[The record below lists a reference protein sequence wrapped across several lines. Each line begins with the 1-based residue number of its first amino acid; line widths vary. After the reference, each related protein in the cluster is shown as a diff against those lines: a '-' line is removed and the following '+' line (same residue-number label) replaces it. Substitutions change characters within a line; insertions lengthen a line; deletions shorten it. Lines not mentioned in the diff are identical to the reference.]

1 MTLSSI
7 IWSILGSRLQSTA
20 VRPVRTFSGRS
31 PSSPS
36 LRTDC
41 IHVVQSSPRV
51 RTDGLDYG
59 EHCFCVCP
67 PCPSRDNLS
76 SGRFDRESLALYLI
90 SRLDSRVPRVS
101 FRLFADSQLMTAKCC
116 LTLQQ
121 YLRFP
126 GTSQYLAQ
134 GFPGAAE
141 SIDPSQILDG
151 DPNSACGPKTCDALL
166 VPPCAV
172 HIGIST

>member
-101 FRLFADSQLMTAKCC
+101 FRLFADSQLMPAKGC
-116 LTLQQ
+116 LPLRQH
-121 YLRFP
+121 LRFP
-126 GTSQYLAQ
+126 GT
-134 GFPGAAE
+134 AE
-141 SIDPSQILDG
+141 SVDPSRTLDG
-151 DPNSACGPKTCDALL
+151 DPISACRPKTCDALP
-166 VPPCAV
+166 VP
-172 HIGIST
+172 IRMSTQRY